1 MTRIALYLPIEIKK
15 RELDAQLL
23 LGFAAA
29 SNDYTVFIG
38 SHSAIYSLLEQKPSK
53 SGIYLDKGIPPLSK
67 LKILSE
73 QVDAIC
79 IMDAEISPIL
89 SRELALQE
97 IRSRVPEGTEEYLNC
112 YFLPSDDACEAAMEV
127 LNELHTRIKNT
138 GWPRFDIWNSLG
150 EEIYREEIIKIKRD
164 FGNYLL
170 FVSSFGDISDPV
182 LHLKQIRKH
191 NPTPSELWSIES
203 RQLRFANYKHVIE
216 ILKNW
221 DLDADVPPII
231 VRPHPSEKSR
241 IWERDLGRLKK
252 TFVKSE
258 GDVSKWIAGSIGVI
272 HQGSTV
278 SLQARIMGKKLFFF
292 SEVATLNFVEKA
304 EKISN
309 FVVGNSV
316 PPRRD
321 RDGNWTCE
329 VNPNFSSTT
338 DSNLNMIRSRSSI
351 DSILCELNKLTS
363 INGYTNYVYKPWK
376 SEFILRKIRRG
387 LGLIRDEIYWKI
399 GKLLIAPQSQK
410 IPGNIRS
417 ADIERVRKAIGNNSE
432 IKTEKLGVNLW
443 CIESAT

>member
-1 MTRIALYLPIEIKK
+1 MNRIALYLPIEIKK

-67 LKILSE
+67 LKKIGE

-89 SRELALQE
+89 SKEMALQE
-97 IRSRVPEGTEEYLNC
+97 IRSRVPEGTEEYLDC
-112 YFLPSDDACEAAMEV
+112 YFLPSNDACEAALEV
-127 LNELHTRIKNT
+127 LNGFHTRIKNT

-150 EEIYREEIIKIKRD
+150 EEIYRKEFTEIKKE

-170 FVSSFGDISDPV
+170 FVSTFGDISDPD
-182 LHLKQIRKH
+182 LHLKQITEH
-191 NPTPSELWSIES
+191 NPTPNELWSIES
-203 RQLRFANYKHVIE
+203 RKLRFSNYKHAIE

-221 DLDADVPPII
+221 DLDINVPPII

-241 IWERDLGRLKK
+241 IWERDLGKLKK
-252 TFVKSE
+252 TIVKSE
-258 GDVSKWIAGSIGVI
+258 GDVSKWISGSIGVI

-278 SLQARIMGKKLFFF
+278 SLQARIMGKAVFFL
-292 SEVATLNFVEKA
+292 SEVATLDFVDMA

-309 FVVGNSV
+309 FVVGNYA
-316 PPRRD
+316 PPARD
-321 RDGNWTCE
+321 KDGNWTCK
-329 VNPNFSSTT
+329 VNPNVSSTT
-338 DSNLNMIRSRSSI
+338 DSNLHEIQSRSSI
-351 DSILCELNKLTS
+351 DSILCELNKLTN
-363 INGYTNYVYKPWK
+363 ITGQTEFMYKPWK
-376 SEFILRKIRRG
+376 SEFLLRKIRRG

-399 GKLLIAPQSQK
+399 GKLFISPQSHK

-417 ADIERVRKAIGNNSE
+417 ADIERIRKVIRNNDE
-432 IKTEKLGVNLW
+432 IKTEKLAVNLW
-443 CIESAT
+443 RLESAT